1 MAFPNMKHYLLILSK
16 KSNYNQ
22 EEWILLYNWI
32 KASKTIELATKEK
45 SFNNLSLNLQQE
57 NLCRTEFSDGSNVY
71 FKQYGEMF
79 QQIDLQW

>member
-57 NLCRTEFSDGSNVY
+57 NLCRTEAMFTSNNMEKC
-71 FKQYGEMF
+71 FNKSICNGN
-79 QQIDLQW
+79 